1 MATNTQIMIK
11 DPDAVKPYGVTWA
24 DWLEDGE
31 TISTSTW
38 IADTGITVDSSSK
51 TDTVATVWL
60 SGGTDKRNY
69 TVTNRIVTSLGK
81 TDDRSL
87 IIQVRQ
93 Q

>member
-1 MATNTQIMIK
+1 MATNTNIKVK
-11 DPDAVKPYGVTWA
+11 DPNAVKPYGVTWS
-24 DWLEDGE
+24 DWLESGE

-51 TDTVATVWL
+51 TDTVTTVWL
-60 SGGTDKRNY
+60 SGGTDGQNY
-69 TVTNRIVTSLGK
+69 RVTNRIVTSLGK